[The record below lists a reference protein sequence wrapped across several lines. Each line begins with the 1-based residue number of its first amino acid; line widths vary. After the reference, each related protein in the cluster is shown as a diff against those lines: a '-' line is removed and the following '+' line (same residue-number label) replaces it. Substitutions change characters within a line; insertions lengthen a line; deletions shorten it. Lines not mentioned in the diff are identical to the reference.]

1 MRLGVRQR
9 KRGSPRA
16 AEDMPDRDLQ
26 QVAQCFDVADEV
38 HRRIVGNLAVRS
50 RAAGAALIEQD
61 DTVVRRIEKPPV
73 LWRASRSRA
82 AVKEQHGRAVRIAA
96 LLPVQGMDVVNRQAP
111 GAIRLDWRIEVGQT
125 LSPAR
130 IRSSYQRWNMSTMNS
145 VALSGPG
152 TYSGLAVPRCV
163 SSTKCASWLFVAIH
177 TRVRL
182 STS

>member
-1 MRLGVRQR
+1 
-9 KRGSPRA
+9 
-16 AEDMPDRDLQ
+16 MPHRDVQ
-26 QVAQCFDVADEV
+26 QVAQRLDVADEV
-38 HRRIVGNLAVRS
+38 RGRVVGDLAMRG
-50 RAAGAALIEQD
+50 RAASAALVKQD
-61 DTVVRRIEKPPV
+61 DPVVLGIEESPV
-73 LWRASRSRA
+73 LRRAPRPGT
-82 AVKEQHGRAVRIAA
+82 AVKEQHGRAIRVAA

-152 TYSGLAVPRCV
+152 TYSGLPVPRCV
-163 SSTKCASWLFVAIH
+163 SSTNCASCSFVAIQ